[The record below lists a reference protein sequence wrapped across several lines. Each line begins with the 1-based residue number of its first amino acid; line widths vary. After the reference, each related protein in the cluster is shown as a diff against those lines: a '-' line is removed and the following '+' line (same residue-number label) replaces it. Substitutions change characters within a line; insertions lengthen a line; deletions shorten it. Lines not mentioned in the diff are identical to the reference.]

1 MILVLCLKK
10 IVYINIFNKLI
21 FLIVIYFLKNEC
33 LIDFI
38 KYWKIG
44 YICNWVD
51 VDDGVI
57 IVVFIFVYVF
67 SYDIIGLND
76 SCLKEKVKCKNI

>member
-1 MILVLCLKK
+1 M
-10 IVYINIFNKLI
+10 Y
-21 FLIVIYFLKNEC
+21 
-33 LIDFI
+33 FI
-38 KYWKIG
+38 KNWKIG

-57 IVVFIFVYVF
+57 IFVFIFVYVF

-76 SCLKEKVKCKNI
+76 SCLKEKVKCKNVKIYKVFVKMIFIYWI

>member
-1 MILVLCLKK
+1 MYV
-10 IVYINIFNKLI
+10 
-21 FLIVIYFLKNEC
+21 IVIYFLKNEC
-33 LIDFI
+33 LIDMIVFY
-38 KYWKIG
+38 KELKIG

-57 IVVFIFVYVF
+57 IFVFIFVYVF

-76 SCLKEKVKCKNI
+76 SCLKEK